1 MGSCIIYYISSR
13 KMHISFAGRL
23 TSGKCTFTQH
33 KVCSTL
39 EVIISAKETREKY
52 NSDRKG

>member
-23 TSGKCTFTQH
+23 TSGKYTFTQH

-39 EVIISAKETREKY
+39 EVIISAKETREI
-52 NSDRKG
+52 